1 MVKHRDVCLLL
12 FAFFLLL
19 GPSVVC
25 CDGGKQ
31 GVADKD
37 AGFIDGGVDGE
48 VDGFVDPSSDATVD
62 ISPGQWSS
70 GDLDTYT
77 QRHNG
82 YHETQPEV
90 EGTSAMITGTTSA
103 LAVRA
108 GYEALLKDGSAAD
121 AALVTALT
129 QITLVAG
136 SYVSFAGILFAVCY
150 DAEMQQVTYLNAGY
164 NTPLEETDPMTI
176 PAQGTGVPSGRTA
189 LVPGFPAGVAALH
202 EQFGRLPFDV
212 LFQPAIYF
220 AENGFAINNMMA
232 WMLQNKEDV
241 LRRLPETEAVFT
253 DENGNFYKL
262 GDWFT
267 QPVLAQT
274 LREWASQGSEYMYT
288 GTWGQDFV
296 AAVQSE
302 GGTITTTDMELY
314 EPIWSDPLTTAI
326 GVYDVYAPGL
336 PSLGGVNTVE
346 ALNVL
351 EAAGDTLTGSYT
363 EDATVLFWMLQTA
376 RLYLLGHLDESTLDM
391 IGGGLDL
398 SPESRATK
406 ATAQALWEKMEAGE
420 LMFVAPPQTPPF
432 MHSDSVVAVDKE
444 GNICAL
450 THTINTSAWGDTGI
464 FVGGVSVPDSAGFQQ
479 SRMVMT
485 GPGARL
491 PEETN
496 PTIVLKDG
504 ELVLASA
511 TIGITHYRLLPF
523 LYNVTF
529 KDTGMLT
536 AFYAPEFLWP
546 TINSFSSTGIVERL
560 FEDQYPAHLI
570 DELLEMGLW
579 VDAVPFLDGQPY
591 RGYLVG
597 VERDLINDQLTGVT
611 SKFSNGAVIGH

>member
-1 MVKHRDVCLLL
+1 MAEYRDVRLLL
-12 FAFFLLL
+12 FVFSLLL
-19 GPSVVC
+19 GASGVC
-25 CDGGKQ
+25 CYDGKRG
-31 GVADKD
+31 GADRD
-37 AGFIDGGVDGE
+37 ADSIDGGVDG
-48 VDGFVDPSSDATVD
+48 FVDPASDATVD
-62 ISPGQWSS
+62 ISPEQWSS
-70 GDLDTYT
+70 GDMDTYT
-77 QRHNG
+77 QRHNS

-90 EGTSAMITGTTSA
+90 VGASVMITGTTSA

-108 GYEALLKDGSAAD
+108 GYETLLKGGSAAD

-129 QITLVAG
+129 QVTLVAG

-150 DAEMQQVTYLNAGY
+150 DADLQQVSYLNAGY
-164 NTPLEETDPMTI
+164 NTPLGETDPMTI

-202 EQFGRLPFDV
+202 AQFGRLPFDV

-220 AENGFAINNMMA
+220 AENGFAINDVMA
-232 WMLQNKEDV
+232 WMLQHKEEV

-253 DENGNFYKL
+253 DENGDFYKL

-274 LREWASQGSEYMYT
+274 LRHWASQGSEYMYT
-288 GTWGQDFV
+288 GAWGQDFV

-302 GGTITTTDMELY
+302 GGAITTTDMELY
-314 EPIWSDPLTTAI
+314 EPIPSDPLTTSI
-326 GVYDVYAPGL
+326 GAYDVYAPGH
-336 PSLGGVNTVE
+336 PSLGGVNTIE
-346 ALNVL
+346 AMNVL
-351 EAAGDTLTGSYT
+351 EAAGDTLMGSYT
-363 EDATVLFWMLQTA
+363 EDATPLFWMLQVA
-376 RLYLLGHLDESTLDM
+376 RLYLLGHLDEFTLDM

-420 LMFVAPPQTPPF
+420 FMFVVPPEPPPF
-432 MHSDSVVAVDKE
+432 MHSDSVVVVDKE

-479 SRMVMT
+479 SRMLMA
-485 GPGARL
+485 GSGARL

-496 PTIVLKDG
+496 PIIVFKNG
-504 ELVLASA
+504 EPVLASA
-511 TIGITHYRLLPF
+511 TIGITHYRIMPF

-546 TINSFSSTGIVERL
+546 VITSLSSEGIVERL
-560 FEDQYPAHLI
+560 FEDQYPTHLI
-570 DELLEMGLW
+570 EELLQMGLL
-579 VDAVPFLDGQPY
+579 VNAVPFWDGQPY

-597 VERDLINDQLTGVT
+597 VERDPIIDQLTGVT